1 MSKILIDGQYYSK
14 NYQLKKKNSSI
25 SRINK
30 ELNNFS
36 NKIYWKFYCDLKYLF
51 YKIFSKNYNSKK
63 KFLYFAYREKESL
76 GLKD

>member
-51 YKIFSKNYNSKK
+51 YKLFPKNHKSKK
-63 KFLYFAYREKESL
+63 KNFYTLHIERKNRWV
-76 GLKD
+76 